1 MIIFSTLNRFA
12 ADIYRYTDHKLVLE
26 CRVQAYPAPMVS
38 WLKDG
43 EILQGQRYR
52 QTYLD
57 DDVYRL
63 EIADPSAA
71 DNGQYTCRA
80 VNELRTEEISH
91 RLHLEGNPDIN
102 ILNIFSIYH

>member
-1 MIIFSTLNRFA
+1 MRA
-12 ADIYRYTDHKLVLE
+12 HPV
-26 CRVQAYPAPMVS
+26 PAVS

-43 EILQGQRYR
+43 EILRSERYR

-63 EIADPSAA
+63 EITDPNVS

-80 VNELRTEEISH
+80 INELRTEETSH
-91 RLHLEGNPDIN
+91 VVYIGGD
-102 ILNIFSIYH
+102 

>member
-1 MIIFSTLNRFA
+1 MRA
-12 ADIYRYTDHKLVLE
+12 H
-26 CRVQAYPAPMVS
+26 PAPLIS

-43 EILQGQRYR
+43 EILRGERYKSS
-52 QTYLD
+52 YLD

-63 EIADPSAA
+63 EIIDPSIA

-91 RLHLEGNPDIN
+91 TVHVEGD
-102 ILNIFSIYH
+102 

>member
-1 MIIFSTLNRFA
+1 MLFIILNRFVS
-12 ADIYRYTDHKLVLE
+12 DIYRYSDHKLVLE
-26 CRVQAYPAPMVS
+26 CRVRAYPAPTVS
-38 WLKDG
+38 WWKDG
-43 EILQGQRYR
+43 QILQGQRYR

-63 EIADPSAA
+63 EIVGPDAS

-91 RLHLEGNPDIN
+91 IIRLEGNQEDIDT
-102 ILNIFSIYH
+102 S